1 MASFMSC
8 RDWPVVSLP
17 SETTSLGLRTA
28 PKMGQYSC
36 PPFMESTPALP
47 GLSRTEAVRK
57 ESLVP
62 LGKDLA
68 VTAVH
73 LQLVPWQIIWGVGLF
88 PYSDLLGWRLSGSGI
103 LNLIHL

>member
-1 MASFMSC
+1 MASFISC

-17 SETTSLGLRTA
+17 SKTRSLDFRTA

-36 PPFMESTPALP
+36 PLFMGLTPALP

-68 VTAVH
+68 VTAAH
-73 LQLVPWQIIWGVGLF
+73 LQLMPWQIIWGVGLF
-88 PYSDLLGWRLSGSGI
+88 SIQIY
-103 LNLIHL
+103 